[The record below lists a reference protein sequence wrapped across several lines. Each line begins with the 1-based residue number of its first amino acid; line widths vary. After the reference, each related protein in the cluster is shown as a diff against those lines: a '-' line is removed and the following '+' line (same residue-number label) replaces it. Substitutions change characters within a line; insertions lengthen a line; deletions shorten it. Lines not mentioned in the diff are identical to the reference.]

1 MPHGHVLFNIK
12 IMAHCPVDKHRDK
25 ELAKEKKKKEKH
37 SFGEKVR
44 MGKEEKDTQILKLFL
59 T

>member
-1 MPHGHVLFNIK
+1 MPHGHVHFNIK
-12 IMAHCPVDKHRDK
+12 IMAHCHVDKHGDK
-25 ELAKEKKKKEKH
+25 EHSQRKKEKKH

-44 MGKEEKDTQILKLFL
+44 MGKEEKDTQILKVIL